1 MKFFNFL
8 LNSKKR
14 IEVNSKYISRITS
27 DIIGFIYGIIGYVS
41 LFVPL
46 NEVLP
51 DEYNI
56 WNKILISTIIL
67 IILWFLCFLIVSF
80 FTIRKKRN
88 EIVSINNGFK
98 IYIQYGDLFS
108 ENEVINS
115 LKRRNIVI
123 PVNRCFDTIVDDNII
138 STQTLHG
145 KLFKKLYDQN
155 VYTEESLNNLIQ
167 QQLINKKFEQIDEN
181 EKSAGN
187 RKRYEIGTI
196 VKVNATEREQYWLW
210 GLSSFKNGLTAQTTM
225 EEYCCA
231 VQKLIEACDNK
242 SDGFPVVIPLVGAGL
257 SRTNRSQEDI
267 IQYLISA
274 FKLNKDKLNSDI
286 HIIVKEEL
294 KNKISIF
301 NIN

>member
-167 QQLINKKFEQIDEN
+167 Q
-181 EKSAGN
+181 
-187 RKRYEIGTI
+187 
-196 VKVNATEREQYWLW
+196 
-210 GLSSFKNGLTAQTTM
+210 
-225 EEYCCA
+225 
-231 VQKLIEACDNK
+231 
-242 SDGFPVVIPLVGAGL
+242 
-257 SRTNRSQEDI
+257 
-267 IQYLISA
+267 
-274 FKLNKDKLNSDI
+274 
-286 HIIVKEEL
+286 
-294 KNKISIF
+294 
-301 NIN
+301 